1 MVTSSHQSSHSY
13 CTTLRNLIVKL
24 SKHKFL
30 FITINVRQM
39 EKQRTLGCCSKWRW
53 KKRKT
58 ERNTKVFQTIRQK
71 LVFLWKLLHYPHANC
86 QRIKVAWFDVNEFN
100 LVFLNY
106 RKCHNHRETTT
117 DDLAR
122 TNVWHV
128 YLYTLCS
135 AALSFLLCLWH
146 ITPHL
151 LLIIILPLTFCASS
165 LSF

>member
-1 MVTSSHQSSHSY
+1 MSERRRSPEDCRLTVG
-13 CTTLRNLIVKL
+13 
-24 SKHKFL
+24 FL
-30 FITINVRQM
+30 QQLEV
-39 EKQRTLGCCSKWRW
+39 G
-53 KKRKT
+53 KKGKK
-58 ERNTKVFQTIRQK
+58 NPKVFSNNKIETC
-71 LVFLWKLLHYPHANC
+71 FLWKVPPNPHANC
-86 QRIKVAWFDVNEFN
+86 QRMKVAWFDVNEFV

-106 RKCHNHRETTT
+106 RKCHNHQETTT
-117 DDLAR
+117 DELAR
-122 TNVWHV
+122 ANVWHV